1 MQDKA
6 TTRCAQPLDWRV
18 GLLAFCTTV
27 LIGSVCTIWALQ
39 QLHHSTQQQASQAA
53 QALAHSVA
61 HTLSQQIARAIR
73 IGIPANH
80 IPGLDS
86 YLQRAL
92 DQAPGLAYIA
102 LRSPNN
108 TTLNTTQLRPAHE
121 EIHAEVQVHGQTVGI
136 VAVGT
141 APATL
146 THGLTAIQALS
157 ALLVLCMGL
166 LSGWLAARGPGKRLE
181 QQRCQLEMG
190 LQGAR
195 LTPAVPLHHTS
206 NALEQA
212 LEALAQGQ
220 QQQQEQATMLNSYA
234 EELLAVDFD
243 HRMQVRIA
251 QIMAPTSTST
261 PSGSQDGEA

>member
-6 TTRCAQPLDWRV
+6 TPTPHPTLDWRI
-18 GLLAFCTTV
+18 GLLAFCTTM
-27 LIGSVCTIWALQ
+27 LIGSACTVWALQ
-39 QLHHSTQQQASQAA
+39 QLHHSTQQQARQAA
-53 QALAHSVA
+53 QASAHSVA

-80 IPGLDS
+80 IPGLNS

-102 LRSPNN
+102 LRSPDN
-108 TTLNTTQLRPAHE
+108 TTLNATQLRPAHE

-141 APATL
+141 APAAL
-146 THGLTAIQALS
+146 THGLSAIQALS
-157 ALLVLCMGL
+157 ALLVLCISL
-166 LSGWLAARGPGKRLE
+166 VSGWLAARGPGKHLE
-181 QQRCQLEMG
+181 QQRRQLEMG
-190 LQGAR
+190 LQGVR
-195 LTPAVPLHHTS
+195 LAPATQLHHAN

-212 LEALAQGQ
+212 LEALANGQ
-220 QQQQEQATMLNSYA
+220 QQQQEQETMLNSYA

-243 HRMQVRIA
+243 HRMQIRIG
-251 QIMAPTSTST
+251 QIMAPTGGLH
-261 PSGSQDGEA
+261 PSGEQDGSA